1 VDQVQVE
8 VVEAEPLQRL
18 LEGSLGAVL
27 AAVLDPQ
34 LGGDEQLVPRD
45 AAGGDGPADGL
56 LVLVCL
62 GGVEVAVADGEGVG
76 DGLLGLVGG
85 IWKTPNP
92 RIGIWTPLLRVTWR
106 PWLDMVAGLLALLFY
121 LLMRGFVDVVGS
133 RGCGFGLDPL
143 DRGVEP
149 VGRAAGTGHL
159 GDVHLV
165 DAPADDECWD
175 RLGEAGLV
183 VKRGRVRRAGSDGD
197 GGDHIIDEGD
207 RHPDA

>member
-8 VVEAEPLQRL
+8 VVEPEPGQRL

-34 LGGDEQLVPRD
+34 LGGDEQLLPRD

-56 LVLVCL
+56 LVLVAL

-92 RIGIWTPLLRVTWR
+92 RIGIWTPLLRVTK
-106 PWLDMVAGLLALLFY
+106 
-121 LLMRGFVDVVGS
+121 
-133 RGCGFGLDPL
+133 
-143 DRGVEP
+143 
-149 VGRAAGTGHL
+149 
-159 GDVHLV
+159 
-165 DAPADDECWD
+165 
-175 RLGEAGLV
+175 RLWSDT
-183 VKRGRVRRAGSDGD
+183 GSDLLCWAAL
-197 GGDHIIDEGD
+197 
-207 RHPDA
+207 RHFGSC